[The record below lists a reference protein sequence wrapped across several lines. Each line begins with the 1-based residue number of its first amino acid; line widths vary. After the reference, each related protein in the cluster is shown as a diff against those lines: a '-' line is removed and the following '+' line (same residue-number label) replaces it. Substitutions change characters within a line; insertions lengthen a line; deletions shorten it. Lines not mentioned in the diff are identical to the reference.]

1 MLLVQTRAL
10 YVGTCHTCH
19 MCTVSYAAS
28 VSVNPV
34 TNHDP
39 LMNAQDVIN
48 ISKDAFDVFSCQY
61 GTTSHG
67 RVLEG
72 LLEDLCVGERER
84 ERRCMHSS
92 GKGELCLIISHAY
105 ASANNFNCRCLLTST
120 MILSMLTKFLSV

>member
-1 MLLVQTRAL
+1 MLLIQTRAL
-10 YVGTCHTCH
+10 YVVTCHTCH
-19 MCTVSYAAS
+19 TCTVSYAAS

-72 LLEDLCVGERER
+72 LLKDLCGGGGGGGRDGACTQVE
-84 ERRCMHSS
+84 
-92 GKGELCLIISHAY
+92 KG
-105 ASANNFNCRCLLTST
+105 N
-120 MILSMLTKFLSV
+120 SV